1 MAKQRIALLF
11 GGVSSD
17 SHKYLPS
24 VRSVAEALS
33 EKQYEVVLLGITPK
47 GKWLFCP
54 GELSLLQQE
63 DWTKHPDCCLLYTS
77 RRHRRHQPRCIA
89 ERSHQ
94 RGATCQGEL

>member
-33 EKQYEVVLLGITPK
+33 EKQYEVVLPQK
-47 GKWLFCP
+47 GNGFFALESFPYCSKRTGRNTRTVVPLF
-54 GELSLLQQE
+54 LI
-63 DWTKHPDCCLLYTS
+63 WTAPS
-77 RRHRRHQPRCIA
+77 REFIRF
-89 ERSHQ
+89 
-94 RGATCQGEL
+94 